1 MDVYMIICASLCI
14 LIFSVMLWSDIR
26 RVIKIRERRK
36 EIQECDKDG
45 LSAEYN
51 IFPLSESHYYNFK
64 EKQNM
69 DGWRHLYGAIIGAV
83 AIVAV
88 IILGEYVAVVVPVLI
103 ILSYLEAAKS
113 YKMLTIGSNEGLFI
127 EKCELCDT
135 LSLGNN
141 MEAKYVIFYD
151 HVMKEFRNKRI
162 DTFGRLEIERDDE
175 IYIVV
180 KYETRKMKTYGLCLK
195 KGDITTWL

>member
-14 LIFSVMLWSDIR
+14 LIFSVALWSDIR
-26 RVIKIRERRK
+26 RVIKIRERRT

-69 DGWRHLYGAIIGAV
+69 DGWRHLYGAIICVV

-103 ILSYLEAAKS
+103 IFSYLEAAKR
-113 YKMLTIGSNEGLFI
+113 YKSLTIGCNEGVVI
-127 EKCELCDT
+127 ENSEFGDT
-135 LSLGNN
+135 
-141 MEAKYVIFYD
+141 
-151 HVMKEFRNKRI
+151 
-162 DTFGRLEIERDDE
+162 
-175 IYIVV
+175 
-180 KYETRKMKTYGLCLK
+180 
-195 KGDITTWL
+195 